1 VQVRAGWCAGQTES
15 DPMSAPSTDLPPAVR
30 GVPAALE
37 SGDWARVKRMLD
49 RAWPSLVD
57 EHPDALRSAL
67 GALIERLQYPAAPE
81 VTLDAVRSL
90 SPRERK
96 VLAELTTG
104 DTIGTIA
111 DRLFVSRNTIKSQL
125 HSAYRKLGV
134 RTRAEAER
142 AAVRHGITPETV

>member
-1 VQVRAGWCAGQTES
+1 
-15 DPMSAPSTDLPPAVR
+15 
-30 GVPAALE
+30 
-37 SGDWARVKRMLD
+37 MLD

-67 GALIERLQYPAAPE
+67 AALIERLQYPAAPE